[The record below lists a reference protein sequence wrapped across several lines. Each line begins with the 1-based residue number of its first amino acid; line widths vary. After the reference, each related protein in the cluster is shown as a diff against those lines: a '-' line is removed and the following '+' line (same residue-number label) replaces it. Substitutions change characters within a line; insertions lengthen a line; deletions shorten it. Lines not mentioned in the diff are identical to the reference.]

1 MTDQPI
7 STASKKTLVTTPEV
21 IGFFHGPTNTISYL
35 VVDPETNQAVIIDPV
50 LDFDPAA
57 ARTSTQA
64 ADELL
69 EIIASRS
76 LEVRLI
82 LETHI
87 HADHLSA
94 ADYLKRRLGA
104 EVAVGNQICNV
115 QKAFSPLFNLPYP
128 ISVNGRQFD
137 RLLQDGEKFE
147 IGKLSATVIATPGHT
162 PACLSFLIGD
172 AVFVGDTLFMPD
184 FGTARCDFPGGDAE
198 TLYESIQKILTLPP
212 QTRIFLCHDYPPEG
226 RLPAWETTVEAQKT
240 SNIHMAGKTK
250 VQFADLRRKRDS
262 QLNMPALILPAIQLN
277 MQAGALP
284 PVEENGTAYLK
295 IPLNAL

>member
-1 MTDQPI
+1 MSDQPNSAAPEENLI
-7 STASKKTLVTTPEV
+7 GTPEV
-21 IGFFHGPTNTISYL
+21 LGFFHGPTNTISYL
-35 VVDPETNQAVIIDPV
+35 VIDPPTKQAIIIDPV

-69 EIIASRS
+69 EIISLRG
-76 LEVRLI
+76 LEVGLI

-94 ADYLKRRLGA
+94 ADYLKSKLGA
-104 EVAVGNQICNV
+104 EVAVGSQICAV
-115 QKAFSPLFNLPYP
+115 QKAFSPLFNQPYP
-128 ISVNGRQFD
+128 VSASGRQFD
-137 RLLQDGEKFE
+137 RLLQDGEEFS
-147 IGKLSATVIATPGHT
+147 IGTLRAKVIATPGHT
-162 PACLSFLIGD
+162 PACLSFLVGD

-198 TLYESIQKILTLPP
+198 TLYDSIQKILTLPP

-226 RLPAWETTVEAQKT
+226 RAPSWETTVEAQKT

-250 VQFADLRRKRDS
+250 AQFAELRRARDD
-262 QLNMPALILPAIQLN
+262 QLNMPALILPAIQIN

-284 PVEENGTAYLK
+284 PMEENGTAYLK
-295 IPLNAL
+295 IPLNAV

>member
-1 MTDQPI
+1 MSDQPI
-7 STASKKTLVTTPEV
+7 STAPKKTLIAIPNV
-21 IGFFHGPTNTISYL
+21 IGFFHEPTSTISYL
-35 VVDPETNQAVIIDPV
+35 VVDPETNQAAIIDPV

-76 LEVRLI
+76 LEVGLI

-94 ADYLKRRLGA
+94 ADYLKGKLGA
-104 EVAVGNQICNV
+104 KVAVGSQICDV

-128 ISVNGRQFD
+128 VSPNGRQFD
-137 RLLQDGEKFE
+137 RLLKDDEEFK
-147 IGKLSATVIATPGHT
+147 IGMLDVKVLATPGHT

-198 TLYESIQKILTLPP
+198 TLYDSIQKILTLPP

-250 VQFADLRRKRDS
+250 AQFADLRRKRDG
-262 QLNMPALILPAIQLN
+262 QLNMPALILPAIQVN

-284 PVEENGTAYLK
+284 PEEENGTAYLK
-295 IPLNAL
+295 IPLNAI